1 MDEVQSHN
9 FDKIIPFTL
18 SKSKVRGRF
27 VKLDKSLNGILA
39 RHNYNS
45 SISLCLSDALSA
57 SCCIGSFLKFN
68 GLFTIQGSSK
78 DTLKTILAD
87 FSSSGEIRGYANY
100 DLKNIKLENEQVE
113 IENYMSKGHLAFTA
127 MESKSNKRYQGIIPV
142 QKGDFSNSIDYY
154 FKNSEQIN
162 SEIVC
167 LSDCSKNSYISA
179 AIIIQATPNENEDN
193 LDDASGVFEEA
204 KLFLNS
210 LKKSELLSKEVSM
223 ENILYKLFHSLDV
236 RVLNEIKVTDKCR
249 CSLDRVKS
257 TLTNIPMEELKEIT
271 FADGSLEVTCE
282 FCKKLTQFSKQDLF
296 SMRK

>member
-18 SKSKVRGRF
+18 RKSKVRGRF

-39 RHNYNS
+39 RHNYNR

-68 GLFTIQGSSK
+68 GLFSIQGSSK

-87 FSSSGEIRGYANY
+87 FSSAGEIRGYANY
-100 DLKNIKLENEQVE
+100 DLKNIKFENEQVE
-113 IENYMSKGHLAFTA
+113 IEKFMHKGHLAFTA
-127 MESKSNKRYQGIIPV
+127 MEPKSNKRYQGIIPV

-210 LKKSELLSKEVSM
+210 LKKSELLSKKVSM

-236 RVLNEIKVTDKCR
+236 RVLSEIKVIDKCR
-249 CSLDRVKS
+249 CSLDRVKN
-257 TLTNIPMEELKEIT
+257 TLSNIPEKELKEIT
-271 FADGSLEVTCE
+271 FPDGSLEVTCE
-282 FCKKLTQFSKQDLF
+282 FCKNLTQFSKQDLF

>member
-1 MDEVQSHN
+1 MDEVLSHN

-18 SKSKVRGRF
+18 RKSKVRGRF
-27 VKLDKSLNGILA
+27 VKLDKSLNGILT
-39 RHNYNS
+39 RHNYNR

-78 DTLKTILAD
+78 DSLKTILAD

-100 DLKNIKLENEQVE
+100 DLNNIEFESEHVE
-113 IENYMSKGHLAFTA
+113 IEKFMSKGHLAFTA
-127 MESKSNKRYQGIIPV
+127 IENKSNKRYQGIIPV
-142 QKGDFSNSIDYY
+142 QEGKFSNSIDYY

-167 LSDCSKNSYISA
+167 LSDCTKNNYISA
-179 AIIIQATPNENEDN
+179 AIIIQTTPNESN
-193 LDDASGVFEEA
+193 DDLENTSKVFEEA

-236 RVLNEIKVTDKCR
+236 RVLNEIKVKDKCR
-249 CSLDRVKS
+249 CSLDRVKN
-257 TLTNIPMEELKEIT
+257 TLSNIPEKELKEIT
-271 FADGSLEVTCE
+271 FLDGSLEVTCE
-282 FCKKLTQFSKQDLF
+282 FCKKLTKFSKQDLF